1 MSSHMLISDDRSFQL
16 GRSRNPINRR
26 SSSPIIPR
34 TPSPRSSS
42 RGTSPV
48 PDGSELFKSVMEQI
62 EKEHEIL
69 EKFQG
74 KGKPNNE
81 SDIEMDD
88 LNFNDLFVDQSAE
101 DSKRSERLKKLDGI
115 IATKH
120 SRQSENLP
128 DERNSDFRDSQGHH
142 VHWVDE
148 EGEKDVVTGIIE
160 PCCVVDSCNCIP
172 SPGTSPKPILK
183 HKANCVIVISNSG

>member
-1 MSSHMLISDDRSFQL
+1 MSSPMLINDDRLFKL
-16 GRSRNPINRR
+16 DRSRKSINRR
-26 SSSPIIPR
+26 SPSPNKQR
-34 TPSPRSSS
+34 TPSPRSSPL
-42 RGTSPV
+42 GTSPV

-62 EKEHEIL
+62 QKEHDIL

-74 KGKPNNE
+74 KGNNE
-81 SDIEMDD
+81 SDNEMDNLD
-88 LNFNDLFVDQSAE
+88 FNDLFVDQSAE
-101 DSKRSERLKKLDGI
+101 ASKRSKSFNKHNDI
-115 IATKH
+115 ISTKH
-120 SRQSENLP
+120 SRKLENPP
-128 DERNSDFRDSQGHH
+128 DQRNSDFRNLQGHH

-160 PCCVVDSCNCIP
+160 PCCDTDSCTCIP